1 MRGKPHLPRRRHL
14 LRQPQQQLPVHLL
27 SLCESRIA
35 RFSGSHL
42 NLASMAT
49 LQRWG
54 TSKMSNKVKDEEAGD
69 SPATTNGMKSSES
82 FNGGVPEQEPGD
94 YFPHTEVEPGVFEI
108 GLVLGGTASV
118 GAYTAG
124 VLDFLIEAL
133 DEWDKA
139 RSDKNQSN
147 VAPHRV
153 RLRVITGTSG
163 GGICALLAARA
174 LHYQFPAAAAT
185 SNATELAANP
195 FYDVWVN
202 KIGISGLLND
212 SDLRDANDRTPLPI
226 PSILNGSILE
236 AIAENAL
243 NYPSEA
249 IPASSGIVGIARK
262 YIANPLSLVL
272 THSNLKGVPYE
283 MRFAGDTAR
292 SEYFTNH
299 SDYVRFYAHYPGE
312 PTAYNFSANGDA
324 PPSKGPLPLA
334 PDAEAIWMPQG
345 AHGADDGRTADS
357 WTYLAQYAL
366 GTSAFPAGLP
376 ARTVRRKVTD
386 YQYRYVYDPSKHSY
400 NWLTP
405 DWGRLVPAGQQESM
419 YSFTSLDGGCC
430 DNEPIALARQV
441 LEGLTDRKPDTSA
454 LTGRAII
461 LVDPLCQVPFVTTGS
476 PNLALLSLLGPTL
489 RMLIQANRFAT
500 ADLAQFLRSDIY
512 NRFLITPKRFS
523 PEHQHVRVTGGEA
536 LCGDGLSAFLGFLS
550 KDFRHHD
557 FMLGRHNCKDFL
569 ERSFVVAGDNP
580 LFFGQPPTTIEPE
593 PGLLRCSSKFP
604 VIPLYG
610 TAAESQCE
618 PEWPTGRFQP
628 DEVESGVTRR
638 AKSMLYS
645 VEHLIGLNEVIGKA
659 ASVVVNHLAGRVY
672 KAFSQVVRHE
682 LVRKHL

>member
-1 MRGKPHLPRRRHL
+1 
-14 LRQPQQQLPVHLL
+14 
-27 SLCESRIA
+27 
-35 RFSGSHL
+35 
-42 NLASMAT
+42 
-49 LQRWG
+49 
-54 TSKMSNKVKDEEAGD
+54 MSNEVKNEDAVVP
-69 SPATTNGMKSSES
+69 SAIP
-82 FNGGVPEQEPGD
+82 GGENSLKNVDRSIPERKPGE

-124 VLDFLIEAL
+124 VLDFLVEAL

-139 RSDKNQSN
+139 RSDNSLLN
-147 VAPHRV
+147 VAQHRV

-174 LHYQFPAAAAT
+174 LHFRFPAAAIT
-185 SNATELAANP
+185 SNAEQLAANP

-212 SDLRDANDRTPLPI
+212 SDLRDAKDRTLPI
-226 PSILNGSILE
+226 PSILNGNILE
-236 AIAENAL
+236 TIAESAL

-249 IPASSGIVGIARK
+249 VLASAGIVGIARK

-283 MRFAGDTAR
+283 MRFSGDTGR

-312 PTAYNFSANGDA
+312 PTAYNFSANADTSA
-324 PPSKGPLPLA
+324 FKGSLPLA
-334 PDAEAIWMPQG
+334 PDAEPIWMPKG
-345 AHGADDGRTADS
+345 AHASDAHRTADS

-376 ARTVRRKVTD
+376 ARTVRRKATD
-386 YQYRYVYDPSKHSY
+386 YQYRYVYDPSNHSY

-405 DWGRLVPAGQQESM
+405 DWERLVPAGQPENM

-461 LVDPLCQVPFVTTGS
+461 LVDPLCQAPFVATGS
-476 PNLALLSLLGPTL
+476 QNLALLSLLGPTL

-512 NRFLITPKRFS
+512 DRLLITPKRSS
-523 PEHQHVRVTGGEA
+523 PENPHVLVTGGDA
-536 LCGDGLSAFLGFLS
+536 LCGEGLSAFLGFLS

-557 FMLGRHNCKDFL
+557 FMLGRRNCQAFL
-569 ERSFVVAGDNP
+569 KRSFVVGGDNP
-580 LFFGQPPTTIEPE
+580 LFCDQMPTAVEPE
-593 PGLLRCSSKFP
+593 PGQLRSSSKFP

-610 TAAESQCE
+610 TAADSQRE
-618 PEWPTGRFQP
+618 PEWPTETFEP
-628 DEVESGVTRR
+628 DKVKSEVTQR
-638 AKSMLYS
+638 AKSMLHS

-659 ASVVVNHLAGRVY
+659 ASVVVHHLAERAY
-672 KAFSQVVRHE
+672 QAFSQVVRAE